1 MEKKTFAAYILFFYL
16 ATNFYVNLC
25 DFIYKTMLESGA
37 IRGYY
42 HDEFF
47 LSSFSYKVHQF
58 VLCVMFSFASSELL
72 SPDLIKQ
79 TPQMIGF
86 TFKFTIPVSF
96 SMILTFLLE
105 LTWYSPA
112 KRLSVF
118 KTEIAKLL
126 LTVIF
131 LNLFMLINTT
141 WLWSLGKTIQNDL
154 KSREQQVLVQRK
166 QYEEYIK
173 RLRRNRPNAPDSDI
187 PKLQLKL
194 PVNESVKTVQDFE
207 LKGIGN

>member
-1 MEKKTFAAYILFFYL
+1 MISYI
-16 ATNFYVNLC
+16 
-25 DFIYKTMLESGA
+25 
-37 IRGYY
+37 
-42 HDEFF
+42 
-47 LSSFSYKVHQF
+47 
-58 VLCVMFSFASSELL
+58 
-72 SPDLIKQ
+72 
-79 TPQMIGF
+79 
-86 TFKFTIPVSF
+86 FKFTILVSM

-118 KTEIAKLL
+118 KTEIAKVL

-154 KSREQQVLVQRK
+154 KSREQSVLVQRK

-173 RLRRNRPNAPDSDI
+173 RLRRNRPNAPDYDL
-187 PKLQLKL
+187 PTLQLKL